1 VQVQIETAQQW
12 QRACSANDWYPFSER
27 NFDWEEGTMSVGAI
41 LGSVLQGALAATNA
55 PSKFKQF
62 QQEFQ
67 QLGKDLQAGN
77 LAQAQSDLVILTHN
91 SPFLQSG
98 TASSAAAS
106 TGGGSSTSAS
116 NNPIVQA
123 FNQLAQDLQAGNLT
137 AAQRDF
143 STIQQDFLNVQSQ
156 IQGSGGGHH
165 HHHALGSISASP
177 LAQLFSQLGQAL
189 GAGNLS
195 SAEQAYAALQQDFQQ
210 FASGGGSG
218 AGSVNT
224 RA

>member
-12 QRACSANDWYPFSER
+12 QRSCSANDWYPFSER
-27 NFDWEEGTMSVGAI
+27 NFDWEEGTMSVGVI
-41 LGSVLQGALAATNA
+41 LGSVLRGALAATNA

-77 LAQAQSDLVILTHN
+77 LAQAQSDLVTLTQN
-91 SPFLQSG
+91 SPFLQAG
-98 TASSAAAS
+98 TAANAGGAAS
-106 TGGGSSTSAS
+106 GSSSTS
-116 NNPIVQA
+116 NNPIAQA
-123 FNQLAQDLQAGNLT
+123 FNQLAQDLKAGNLT
-137 AAQRDF
+137 AARTDF
-143 STIQQDFLNVQSQ
+143 STIQQDFQNTQSQ
-156 IQGSGGGHH
+156 APGSGGGHH

-195 SAEQAYAALQQDFQQ
+195 SAQQAYAALQQDFQQ

>member
-1 VQVQIETAQQW
+1 
-12 QRACSANDWYPFSER
+12 
-27 NFDWEEGTMSVGAI
+27 MSVGAI

-77 LAQAQSDLVILTHN
+77 LAQAQSDLVTLTHN
-91 SPFLQSG
+91 SPFLQ
-98 TASSAAAS
+98 ASTAAS

-116 NNPIVQA
+116 NNPIAQA
-123 FNQLAQDLQAGNLT
+123 FNQLAQDLKAGNLT

-143 STIQQDFLNVQSQ
+143 STIQQDFQNVQSQ
-156 IQGSGGGHH
+156 TQGSGGGHH

-195 SAEQAYAALQQDFQQ
+195 SAQQAYAALQQDFQQ
-210 FASGGGSG
+210 FASAGGSG

>member
-1 VQVQIETAQQW
+1 
-12 QRACSANDWYPFSER
+12 
-27 NFDWEEGTMSVGAI
+27 
-41 LGSVLQGALAATNA
+41 
-55 PSKFKQF
+55 
-62 QQEFQ
+62 
-67 QLGKDLQAGN
+67 
-77 LAQAQSDLVILTHN
+77 LAQAQSDLVTLTQN
-91 SPFLQSG
+91 SPFLQAS

-106 TGGGSSTSAS
+106 TSGAAGGSSSTSAS
-116 NNPIVQA
+116 NNPIAQA
-123 FNQLAQDLQAGNLT
+123 FKQLAQDLQAGNVT

-143 STIQQDFLNVQSQ
+143 STIQRDFLNVQSQ
-156 IQGSGGGHH
+156 TQTQGSGGGRY

-195 SAEQAYAALQQDFQQ
+195 SAQQAYAALQQDFQQ